1 MYVFIERPKSMDIYG
16 FMQFK
21 KNVTMTGTIK
31 FLLFTKDIYLE
42 GIFRTVRFLGK
53 ADFWG
58 NVLRYL
64 ERKSDFG
71 RRSIIAGFF

>member
-1 MYVFIERPKSMDIYG
+1 
-16 FMQFK
+16 
-21 KNVTMTGTIK
+21 MTGTIK
-31 FLLFTKDIYLE
+31 FLLLTKDIYHE